1 MTSSSTTVAPA
12 VEDRPAIDRAA
23 SRPERRR
30 GLRTHS
36 PLSPW
41 LLMAPALLA
50 AIVFVLFPFLNTIV
64 LSFTDAQP
72 LVGGSFTGLQNYR
85 DLLADPMFWVAL
97 RNCLLYVIG
106 AVPPL
111 VVLPLLLAMLVRKAV
126 PGIGAI
132 RTAVYTPVIASV
144 VVTGLI
150 WTWILDSRGLVNSVM
165 SSLGVI
171 SSPIPFLT
179 DEYLLLASSI
189 IVTVWQ
195 GLGYYMVVYL
205 AVLANVPTSLHE
217 AAMMDG
223 ASPVRRFFTVTLPAM
238 RTTMLLIGVISSL
251 AAFRVFSEIFVLSG
265 GTGGPGGRSSSL
277 VMLIRESGTGL
288 SGRLG
293 YSSAISIVLF
303 LLTVLLMIAN
313 LRLSSRKES

>member
-1 MTSSSTTVAPA
+1 MSAATPMITEQVQARTTVEAAP
-12 VEDRPAIDRAA
+12 D
-23 SRPERRR
+23 RRR
-30 GLRTHS
+30 RPVRLQGR
-36 PLSPW
+36 LSPW
-41 LLMAPALLA
+41 LLLAPALLA
-50 AIVFVLFPFLNTIV
+50 ATVFVLFPFLNTIV

-72 LVGGSFTGLQNYR
+72 LAGGSFNGLQNYR
-85 DLLADPMFWVAL
+85 DLLSDPMFWIAL
-97 RNCLLYVIG
+97 RNCLLYVAG

-132 RTAVYTPVIASV
+132 RTAIYTPVIASV

-150 WTWILDSRGLVNSVM
+150 WTWLLDSRGLVNSLAG
-165 SSLGVI
+165 SLGVI

-179 DEYLLLASSI
+179 DEYLLLVSSM

-205 AVLANVPTSLHE
+205 AMLANVPQTLHE
-217 AAMMDG
+217 AAMVDG
-223 ASPVRRFFTVTLPAM
+223 AGPIRRFITVTLPAM
-238 RTTMLLIGVISSL
+238 RSTMLLIGVISSL

-303 LLTVLLMIAN
+303 LLTLLLMLAN
-313 LRLSSRKES
+313 LRLTYRKEN

>member
-1 MTSSSTTVAPA
+1 MSTATTLERPQA
-12 VEDRPAIDRAA
+12 VETPQ
-23 SRPERRR
+23 RRR
-30 GLRTHS
+30 KPAPVRTHA
-36 PLSPW
+36 PLTPW

-64 LSFTDAQP
+64 LSFTDARP
-72 LVGGSFTGLQNYR
+72 LLGGSFNGLQNYR
-85 DLLADPMFWVAL
+85 DLVADPMFWIAL
-97 RNCLLYVIG
+97 RNCLIYVVG

-111 VVLPLLLAMLVRKAV
+111 VILPLLLAMLVRKAV

-132 RTAVYTPVIASV
+132 RTAIYTPVIASV

-150 WTWILDSRGLVNSVM
+150 WTWLLDSRGLVNSM
-165 SSLGVI
+165 AGWLGII

-179 DEYLLLASSI
+179 DEYLLLISSM

-195 GLGYYMVVYL
+195 GIAYYMVVYL
-205 AVLANVPTSLHE
+205 AVLANVPQSLHE

-223 ASPVRRFFTVTLPAM
+223 AGPVRRFLTVTLPAM
-238 RTTMLLIGVISSL
+238 RSTMLLIGIIASL
-251 AAFRVFSEIFVLSG
+251 AAFRIFSEIFVLSG

-293 YSSAISIVLF
+293 YSSAVSIVLF
-303 LLTVLLMIAN
+303 LLTLVLMIVN
-313 LRLSSRKES
+313 LRMTYRKES

>member
-1 MTSSSTTVAPA
+1 MSAVATTEAPGRLA
-12 VEDRPAIDRAA
+12 GADTVEQP
-23 SRPERRR
+23 PGRRR
-30 GLRTHS
+30 RLRTQGV
-36 PLSPW
+36 LSPW
-41 LLMAPALLA
+41 LLLAPALLA
-50 AIVFVLFPFLNTIV
+50 ATIFVLFPFLNTIV

-72 LVGGSFTGLQNYR
+72 LVGGSFNGLQNYR
-85 DLLADPMFWVAL
+85 DLLSDPMFWIAL
-97 RNCLLYVIG
+97 RNCLLYVLG

-132 RTAVYTPVIASV
+132 RTAIYTPVIASV

-150 WTWILDSRGLVNSVM
+150 WTWILDSRGLINSLAG
-165 SSLGVI
+165 SLGVI

-179 DEYLLLASSI
+179 DEYLLLVSSM

-205 AVLANVPTSLHE
+205 AMLANVPQTLHE
-217 AAMMDG
+217 AAKVDG
-223 ASPVRRFFTVTLPAM
+223 AGPIRRFFTVTLPAM
-238 RTTMLLIGVISSL
+238 RTTMLLIGVIASL

-303 LLTVLLMIAN
+303 LLTLLLMVVN
-313 LRLSSRKES
+313 LRLTYRKES

>member
-1 MTSSSTTVAPA
+1 MSNASALGTNTVG
-12 VEDRPAIDRAA
+12 RIG
-23 SRPERRR
+23 RRR
-30 GLRTHS
+30 GKAPTHAVY
-36 PLSPW
+36 SPW
-41 LLMAPALLA
+41 LLLAPAMLA

-64 LSFTDAQP
+64 LSFTDARP
-72 LVGGSFTGLQNYR
+72 LVGGSFNGLQNYR
-85 DLLADPMFWVAL
+85 DLIADPMFWVAL
-97 RNCLLYVIG
+97 RNCLLYVVG
-106 AVPPL
+106 AVPAL

-132 RTAVYTPVIASV
+132 RTAIYTPVVASV

-150 WTWILDSRGLVNSVM
+150 WTWLLDSRGLVNSTATW
-165 SSLGVI
+165 LGLI

-179 DEYLLLASSI
+179 DEYLLLISSM

-195 GLGYYMVVYL
+195 GLGYYMIVYL
-205 AVLANVPTSLHE
+205 AVLANVPKSLHE

-223 ASPVRRFFTVTLPAM
+223 AGPVRRFFTVTLPAL
-238 RTTMLLIGVISSL
+238 RSTMVLVGVISSL
-251 AAFRVFSEIFVLSG
+251 AAFRIFSEIYVLSG

-303 LLTVLLMIAN
+303 LLTVVLMIVN
-313 LRLSSRKES
+313 LRLSYRKES

>member
-1 MTSSSTTVAPA
+1 MSAATPMMTEQIETRATVEAAPG
-12 VEDRPAIDRAA
+12 
-23 SRPERRR
+23 RRR
-30 GLRTHS
+30 RPVRIQGR
-36 PLSPW
+36 LSPW
-41 LLMAPALLA
+41 LLLAPALLA
-50 AIVFVLFPFLNTIV
+50 ATVFVLFPFLNTIV

-72 LVGGSFTGLQNYR
+72 LAGGNFNGLQNYR
-85 DLLADPMFWVAL
+85 DLVSDPMFWIAL
-97 RNCLLYVIG
+97 RNCLLYVAG
-106 AVPPL
+106 AMPPL

-132 RTAVYTPVIASV
+132 RTAIYTPVIASV

-150 WTWILDSRGLVNSVM
+150 WTWLLDSRGLVNSLAG
-165 SSLGVI
+165 SLGVI

-179 DEYLLLASSI
+179 DEYLLLVSSM

-205 AVLANVPTSLHE
+205 AMLANVPQTLHE
-217 AAMMDG
+217 AAMVDG
-223 ASPVRRFFTVTLPAM
+223 AGPIRRFFTVTLPAM
-238 RTTMLLIGVISSL
+238 RSTMLLIGVISSL

-277 VMLIRESGTGL
+277 VMLIRETGTGL

-293 YSSAISIVLF
+293 YSSAVSIVLF
-303 LLTVLLMIAN
+303 LLTLLLMLAN
-313 LRLSSRKES
+313 LRLTYRKES

>member
-1 MTSSSTTVAPA
+1 MSAATTVISDRVEPSAREAAP
-12 VEDRPAIDRAA
+12 V
-23 SRPERRR
+23 RRR
-30 GLRTHS
+30 RRLRTQGRI
-36 PLSPW
+36 SPW
-41 LLMAPALLA
+41 LLLAPALLA
-50 AIVFVLFPFLNTIV
+50 ATVFVLFPFLNTIV

-72 LVGGSFTGLQNYR
+72 LAGGSFNGLQNYR
-85 DLLADPMFWVAL
+85 DLLSDPMFWIAL
-97 RNCLLYVIG
+97 RNCLFYVVG

-132 RTAVYTPVIASV
+132 RTAIYTPVIASV

-150 WTWILDSRGLVNSVM
+150 WTWLLDSRGLVNSLAG
-165 SSLGVI
+165 SLGVI

-179 DEYLLLASSI
+179 DEYLLLVSSM

-205 AVLANVPTSLHE
+205 AMLANVPQTLHE
-217 AAMMDG
+217 AAMVDG
-223 ASPVRRFFTVTLPAM
+223 AGPIRRFFTVTLPAM
-238 RTTMLLIGVISSL
+238 RSTMLLIGVISSL

-303 LLTVLLMIAN
+303 LLTLLLMVVN
-313 LRLSSRKES
+313 LRLTYRKED

>member
-1 MTSSSTTVAPA
+1 MSTATTL
-12 VEDRPAIDRAA
+12 ERPQALET
-23 SRPERRR
+23 PQRRR
-30 GLRTHS
+30 KPAPVRTHA
-36 PLSPW
+36 PLTPW

-64 LSFTDAQP
+64 LSFTDARP
-72 LVGGSFTGLQNYR
+72 LLGGSFNGLQNYR
-85 DLLADPMFWVAL
+85 DLVADPMFWIAL
-97 RNCLLYVIG
+97 RNCLIYVVG

-111 VVLPLLLAMLVRKAV
+111 VILPLLLAMLVRKAV

-132 RTAVYTPVIASV
+132 RTAIYTPVIASV

-150 WTWILDSRGLVNSVM
+150 WTWLLDSRGLVNSM
-165 SSLGVI
+165 AGWLGII

-179 DEYLLLASSI
+179 DEYLLLISSM

-195 GLGYYMVVYL
+195 GIAYYMVVYL
-205 AVLANVPTSLHE
+205 AVLANVPQSLHE

-223 ASPVRRFFTVTLPAM
+223 AGPVRRFLTVTLPAM
-238 RTTMLLIGVISSL
+238 RSTMLLIGIIASL
-251 AAFRVFSEIFVLSG
+251 AAFRIFSEIFVLSG

-293 YSSAISIVLF
+293 YSSAVSIVLF
-303 LLTVLLMIAN
+303 LLTLVLMIVN
-313 LRLSSRKES
+313 LRMTYRKES

>member
-1 MTSSSTTVAPA
+1 MSPTALSTPEARRASSA
-12 VEDRPAIDRAA
+12 
-23 SRPERRR
+23 PERRAKPVR
-30 GLRTHS
+30 VRTHA
-36 PLSPW
+36 PLTPW

-64 LSFTDAQP
+64 LSFTDARP
-72 LVGGSFTGLQNYR
+72 LIGGSFNGLQNYR
-85 DLLADPMFWVAL
+85 DLLADPMFWIAL
-97 RNCLLYVIG
+97 RNCLIYVIG

-111 VVLPLLLAMLVRKAV
+111 VLLPLLLAMLVRKSV

-132 RTAVYTPVIASV
+132 RTAIYTPVIASV

-150 WTWILDSRGLVNSVM
+150 WTWILDSRGLVNSM
-165 SSLGVI
+165 AQWLGVI

-179 DEYLLLASSI
+179 DEYLLLLSSI
-189 IVTVWQ
+189 LVTVWQ

-205 AVLANVPTSLHE
+205 AVLANVPQSLHE

-223 ASPVRRFFTVTLPAM
+223 AGPVRRFFTVTLPAM
-238 RTTMLLIGVISSL
+238 RSTMLLIGVISSL

-277 VMLIRESGTGL
+277 VMLIREAGTGL

-293 YSSAISIVLF
+293 YSSAVSIVLF
-303 LLTVLLMIAN
+303 LLTLALMVVN
-313 LRLSSRKES
+313 LRLTYRKES

>member
-1 MTSSSTTVAPA
+1 MSAATTLIDDPAEAP
-12 VEDRPAIDRAA
+12 ESGAA
-23 SRPERRR
+23 EPSRRR
-30 GLRTHS
+30 RRLRAQGA
-36 PLSPW
+36 LSPW
-41 LLMAPALLA
+41 LLLAPALLA
-50 AIVFVLFPFLNTIV
+50 ATVFVLFPFLNTIV

-72 LVGGSFTGLQNYR
+72 LAGGSFNGLQNYR
-85 DLLADPMFWVAL
+85 DLLSDPMFWIAL
-97 RNCLLYVIG
+97 RNCLLYVVG

-132 RTAVYTPVIASV
+132 RTAIYTPVIASV

-150 WTWILDSRGLVNSVM
+150 WTWLLDSRGLVNSLAG
-165 SSLGVI
+165 SLGVI

-179 DEYLLLASSI
+179 DEYLLLISSM

-195 GLGYYMVVYL
+195 GIAYYMVVYL
-205 AVLANVPTSLHE
+205 AVLANVPQSLHE

-223 ASPVRRFFTVTLPAM
+223 AGPVRRFLTVTLPAM
-238 RTTMLLIGVISSL
+238 RSTMLLIGIIASL
-251 AAFRVFSEIFVLSG
+251 AAFRIFSEIFVLSG

-293 YSSAISIVLF
+293 YSSAVSIVLF
-303 LLTVLLMIAN
+303 LLTLILMIVN
-313 LRLSSRKES
+313 LRMTYRKES